1 MQNIEICYIVQIW
14 RVSYQIAHRNNIFFG
29 VRADRYI
36 ATLCRKNAF
45 FGLRA
50 EILLST
56 QVQVPGGYLDSRA
69 GPFLGYVKK
78 YWFFGEIF
86 TSGRCVTD
94 PPSTPKVYAAAS
106 WTRLI
111 NFSRKRGQ
119 RAWVTQQSHFCLP
132 KVIFGKNLAVFVH
145 LARQLDHVLCRIEG
159 EVNHFQNPL
168 QLALITCSSRL

>member
-111 NFSRKRGQ
+111 NFSRQKGQ
-119 RAWVTQQSHFCLP
+119 RAWVTQQPHFCLP
-132 KVIFGKNLAVFVH
+132 KVIFGKIL
-145 LARQLDHVLCRIEG
+145 LCLSIW
-159 EVNHFQNPL
+159 H
-168 QLALITCSSRL
+168 SSLTMFSAELKEKSDSTIFRTH